1 MIEITV
7 GDTGS
12 GIPEENLNRIFDPF
26 FTTKGALGGGRQEG
40 TGLGLSVC
48 YNIIQSRGGRITVES
63 APGMGTPFSI
73 TLPVSEQAAGGAA
86 PAVSGNPDALE
97 NREGNHRI
105 LVIDDEEQIRQM
117 LSDFLG
123 TDNVVCRSTGEE
135 AIEVCRTQDFDFI
148 ILDVC
153 MKNSSDGIDTFRRL
167 KQADP
172 RSRIILCTG
181 NLAESMPEEILESCH
196 AHLLK
201 PFKLDD
207 LSTILNLAVEA

>member
-1 MIEITV
+1 
-7 GDTGS
+7 
-12 GIPEENLNRIFDPF
+12 
-26 FTTKGALGGGRQEG
+26 
-40 TGLGLSVC
+40 
-48 YNIIQSRGGRITVES
+48 
-63 APGMGTPFSI
+63 
-73 TLPVSEQAAGGAA
+73 
-86 PAVSGNPDALE
+86 
-97 NREGNHRI
+97 
-105 LVIDDEEQIRQM
+105 M

-153 MKNSSDGIDTFRRL
+153 MKNSSDGIETFRRL

-181 NLAESMPEEILESCH
+181 NLAESIPEEILESCH